1 MGQTLMEV
9 SKTIQGNVAVLDIE
23 GSIVGDELGEL
34 DLAVDEC
41 LSSGI
46 YRVILGLRQA
56 PFIDNA
62 GLERIQN
69 MVSDLGKRGGDLRI
83 AMANEVCKDI
93 FLATRM
99 DSFVQVHDDRESA
112 VRSLL

>member
-1 MGQTLMEV
+1 MEV
-9 SKTIQGNVAVLDIE
+9 LKTIQGSVAVLDIE
-23 GSIVGDELGEL
+23 GAVVGDELGEL
-34 DLAVDEC
+34 DLALDEC
-41 LSSGI
+41 VNGGLHRI
-46 YRVILGLRQA
+46 VLGLRQV
-56 PFIDNA
+56 PFIDSA

-69 MVSDLGKRGGDLRI
+69 MVSDLGKRGGDLRV

-99 DSFVQVHDDRESA
+99 DSFIQVHDDRESA